1 MRMLPLRA
9 SRRRPDCCT
18 IIDESAK
25 KRRVPHNSG
34 TRLAFTPNTYLE
46 DLMSFSYFSTI
57 FLTIW
62 PPTEPA

>member
-1 MRMLPLRA
+1 MRKLPLRD
-9 SRRRPDCCT
+9 SRRRPERCT
-18 IIDESAK
+18 TIDESAK
-25 KRRVPHNSG
+25 KRRVPHKG
-34 TRLAFTPNTYLE
+34 GARLAFTPNTYLE